1 MNCKNTQEFAR
12 ICKNYMFTSIC
23 KEFMSS
29 QELTIV
35 SSQELTIF
43 FKNLLENSKSL

>member
-1 MNCKNTQEFAR
+1 
-12 ICKNYMFTSIC
+12 MFTSIC

-35 SSQELTIF
+35 SSQELTIVSSQELTIF
-43 FKNLLENSKSL
+43 LRIC